1 MNHIVLLIVGLIVLT
16 GCSTVSR
23 HNFPYR
29 ESTGTHQV
37 LLTES
42 ELKKMARESSY
53 ANLDVLMEAMDLK
66 KIFEDMARELCTD
79 SCSQCAGTEN
89 RPQMEILENCRQE
102 TLIVTDFVDLETYV
116 PRRYGIL
123 MGELMRGGLTKSCCN
138 RIVQGEFA
146 RYFKLTERGF
156 VALTRNANEIKND
169 EYLQATC
176 VVGTYEHKGSK
187 VLLFAKKIDIPTGRI
202 IRLATRE
209 IDFRWQAGSL
219 TYNVR

>member
-1 MNHIVLLIVGLIVLT
+1 MNHIVLLSVALIVLS
-16 GCSTVSR
+16 GCSMVTR
-23 HNFPYR
+23 QNHTYR
-29 ESTGTHQV
+29 ELTGTHQV

-66 KIFEDMARELCTD
+66 KIFEGMARELCTD
-79 SCSQCAGTEN
+79 DCSQCAGTEN
-89 RPQMEILENCRQE
+89 RTRMGILENSRQE

-116 PRRYGIL
+116 PRRHGIL

-169 EYLQATC
+169 EYSQATC